1 MSMVI
6 RLIIKFIMSFIS
18 DAVATVKRDKKIKK
32 VKKLAEEV
40 KSERIKVEK
49 DVDDFMSKYER
60 YRRGRE
66 E

>member
-1 MSMVI
+1 MVV

-32 VKKLAEEV
+32 VKKFAEEV
-40 KSERIKVEK
+40 NDERIKVEK

>member
-1 MSMVI
+1 MSMVV

-32 VKKLAEEV
+32 VKKFAEEV
-40 KSERIKVEK
+40 NDERIKVEK